1 MPQCRICFEED
12 NDLLQPC
19 RCRGTAAYIHPACL
33 TQYIHYYPDRV
44 CRICRTQLSV
54 PLDPESLV
62 LLWLLGSGLTGL
74 LFLSNARV
82 ITKIGLVAYVGA
94 VSLYYARNG
103 LLSRSAVGMAL
114 ILICMFVT
122 GGDAL
127 AKGLILSTLMLLAAF
142 VSAAITIPGH
152 IVAEVFGYMLVFAYL
167 TCMFWVFQ
175 TQLDT
180 YAFGVVLTTSWLVW
194 YAWSLYMSRPRLAR
208 LHAE

>member
-1 MPQCRICFEED
+1 
-12 NDLLQPC
+12 
-19 RCRGTAAYIHPACL
+19 
-33 TQYIHYYPDRV
+33 
-44 CRICRTQLSV
+44 
-54 PLDPESLV
+54 
-62 LLWLLGSGLTGL
+62 
-74 LFLSNARV
+74 
-82 ITKIGLVAYVGA
+82 
-94 VSLYYARNG
+94 
-103 LLSRSAVGMAL
+103 MAL